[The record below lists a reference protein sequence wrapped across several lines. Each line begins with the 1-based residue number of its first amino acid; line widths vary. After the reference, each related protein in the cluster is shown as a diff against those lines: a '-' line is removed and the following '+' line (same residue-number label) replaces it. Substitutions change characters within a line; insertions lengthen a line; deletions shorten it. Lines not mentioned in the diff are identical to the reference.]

1 MLLIHLKKILTLVR
15 LSPFFLSS
23 PVETGFVKLLPWGD
37 ERIVGEVGDLIQ
49 KPAADVHRPWGCVSS
64 RYMYWFC

>member
-15 LSPFFLSS
+15 LSPFLSS

-37 ERIVGEVGDLIQ
+37 EKIVGEVGDLIQ
-49 KPAADVHRPWGCVSS
+49 KPAADVHHP
-64 RYMYWFC
+64 